1 MGKPV
6 KREPKEPYSRLLL
19 TVHGTVR
26 ELAQLIATNGHRDK
40 ASW

>member
-6 KREPKEPYSRLLL
+6 KQEPKKPYSMLLL

-26 ELAQLIATNGHRDK
+26 ELAQLIATTGHRDK
-40 ASW
+40 PSW